1 MTVKLLLLKSGEE
14 VISDINEMAVG
25 EEDDQKVVGYFLNK
39 PCIVQKQNPG
49 VIEQDKRQTKAG
61 FEVSLIPWIALS
73 ADDIIPIPADW
84 LVTMVEP
91 VDQLREMYVGDVL
104 NYASNNNAT
113 EDGTSD
119 QDDTADEQPDS
130 SESN

>member
-25 EEDDQKVVGYFLNK
+25 EEDDQKVVGYFLGK

-49 VIEQDKRQTKAG
+49 VIEQDKKQTKAG

-91 VDQLREMYVGDVL
+91 VDQLRTMYTEDVL
-104 NYASNNNAT
+104 NY
-113 EDGTSD
+113 G
-119 QDDTADEQPDS
+119 QDDQSDSTDEQSDS
-130 SESN
+130 GE

>member
-25 EEDDQKVVGYFLNK
+25 EEDDQKVVGYFLGK

-49 VIEQDKRQTKAG
+49 VIEQNKRATKAG

-73 ADDIIPIPADW
+73 ADEVIPIPSDW
-84 LVTMVEP
+84 LVTMVNP
-91 VDQLREMYVGDVL
+91 VEQLKTMYIEDVL
-104 NYASNNNAT
+104 SY
-113 EDGTSD
+113 G
-119 QDDTADEQPDS
+119 QDDQSDSTDEQPDPG
-130 SESN
+130 E